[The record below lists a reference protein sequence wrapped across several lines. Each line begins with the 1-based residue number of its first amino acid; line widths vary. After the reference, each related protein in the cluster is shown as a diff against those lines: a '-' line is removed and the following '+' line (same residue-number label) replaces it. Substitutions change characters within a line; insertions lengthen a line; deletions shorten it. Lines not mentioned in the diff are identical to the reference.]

1 MIKLIPLRRGRPASL
16 GILDLLSGLLRKYC
30 ASVEASQVRRYRRAE
45 LRRLLRV
52 GPHLIADIGLDY
64 DDALAECR
72 KASWQD

>member
-1 MIKLIPLRRGRPASL
+1 
-16 GILDLLSGLLRKYC
+16 
-30 ASVEASQVRRYRRAE
+30 